1 VRLFI
6 AINLPRS
13 ETDRLSRAL
22 YQLALYDVAVRWG
35 DAASLHITLKFLGEV
50 PDSKLPSVRASL
62 QDAIVESP
70 PFNVVVQGLGA
81 FPSLAR
87 PNIFWIGVSGGDE
100 LLNLQRRIDDAMAA
114 LGFESEDR
122 PYKPHITLGRTR
134 KDGRAPDRK
143 VMDRM
148 AAEFDYKCEF
158 KAESVE
164 LMRSKLSPRGARYDV
179 VERMELF

>member
-1 VRLFI
+1 MRLFI
-6 AINLPRS
+6 AINLPPN

-35 DAASLHITLKFLGEV
+35 DAASLHVTLKFLGEV
-50 PDSKLPSVRASL
+50 TDSKLPSVRAAL
-62 QDAIVESP
+62 QDAIVETP
-70 PFNVVVQGLGA
+70 PFHVAVHGLGA

-87 PNIFWIGVSGGDE
+87 PNIFWIGVAGGDE
-100 LLNLQRRIDDAMAA
+100 LLNLQRRIDEAMAG

-122 PYKPHITLGRTR
+122 PYKPHITLGRAR
-134 KDGRAPDRK
+134 KDGRVADRK

-158 KAESVE
+158 KVESVE